1 MFLLIFRA
9 NLLSNN
15 NIQGMQIECRL
26 DVDGM
31 LIKK

>member
-15 NIQGMQIECRL
+15 NIRGMQIGCRL

-31 LIKK
+31 

>member
-9 NLLSNN
+9 NLLNNN
-15 NIQGMQIECRL
+15 NIRGMQIECRL

-31 LIKK
+31 